1 MENAHLTIPDH
12 VPAELVF
19 PFDYRNDAEI
29 KENMWEYMASMND
42 RPDMFFSPDLGGY
55 WVITRAKLAEE
66 AFSDHEIFSVRSV
79 SVPKLESPVK
89 LIPNNY
95 DPPEHAPYRRL
106 FAQNLFSPRALA
118 ALEGVTRTYAREL
131 FGRLHPGHCE
141 FVGEFAERLPI
152 DVFLAGMGVDPSHA
166 DQFMPWVQNVFSG
179 ATKEEFASGMTQAST
194 FLAEWLQEQLKAP
207 EQNTGGMFQ
216 AMIASKVNGR
226 SLTWDEMHRI
236 TVMLFLGGLDTVAS
250 EMSHAMY
257 FLAQNPTHRQRLIDH
272 QEDIPKAIE
281 ELLRRFSIANIGR
294 VVTKDVEFHGVQLK
308 AGDPV
313 LIATPIVG
321 LDKQAFDDPMTV
333 DFDRGRARG
342 VRHLAFGTGPHLC
355 PGAFLARTQLR
366 VMLEELLPRMPGL
379 RVQPGAKIK
388 WRAGADF
395 MVRALP
401 LEWDAASR
409 T

>member
-1 MENAHLTIPDH
+1 MENAPYSVPDH

-19 PFDYRNDAEI
+19 PFDYRNDREI
-29 KENMWEYMASMND
+29 KENMWEYLSSISD
-42 RPDMFFSPDLGGY
+42 RPGMFFSPDLGGY
-55 WVITRAKLAEE
+55 WVITKAKLAEE
-66 AFSDHEIFSVRSV
+66 AFSNHEIFSVRSV
-79 SVPKLESPVK
+79 AVPKLESPVK

-95 DPPEHAPYRRL
+95 DPPEHTPYRRL

-118 ALEGVTRTYAREL
+118 SLEGVTRAHAREL
-131 FGRLHPGHCE
+131 FERMTPGRCE
-141 FVGEFAERLPI
+141 FVSEFAERLPI

-166 DQFMPWVQNVFSG
+166 GQFLPWVQNVFSG
-179 ATKEEFASGMTQAST
+179 ATKEEFGRGMAEAST

-207 EQNTGGMFQ
+207 EKNTGGMFQ
-216 AMIASKVNGR
+216 AMIASKVDGR

-250 EMSHAMY
+250 EMSHMMC
-257 FLAQNPTHRQRLIDH
+257 FLAGNPAHRQRLIDH
-272 QEDIPKAIE
+272 QGNIPKAIE

-308 AGDPV
+308 EGDPV

-321 LDKQAFDDPMTV
+321 LDESAFEDAETV

-342 VRHLAFGTGPHLC
+342 VRHLAFGAGPHLC

-366 VMLEELLPRMPGL
+366 VMLEELLPRMPAL
-379 RVQPGAKIK
+379 RLQPGAKIE

-395 MVRALP
+395 MVRSLT
-401 LEWDAASR
+401 LEWDVS
-409 T
+409 